1 MTSTQQLPWL
11 SRFAR
16 SLSVCSALI
25 AAAGA
30 VNAQTMPSIQF
41 NQVGYLTAGA
51 KWAAVSAATPAVGA
65 EFSVV
70 DAKTGQVVFKGN
82 LGAAAEW
89 PLSKEAVRLADFSGL
104 QTPGSYRL
112 RVAGVPDS
120 APFSIAGNSYE
131 AVTRAG
137 IRAYFLNRASIE
149 LKPEHAGEFARPAA
163 HPDTVVRIHAS
174 AVGPKRKEGD
184 LISSPKGWYDAGDY
198 NKYIVNSGITVYT
211 LLAAYEH
218 HPEHFKRLALN
229 IPESG
234 NGLPDLLNEVL
245 WNLDWMLTMQD
256 PDDGGVYH
264 KLTDLRF
271 DGMQL
276 PHHSKAER
284 YVVMKGTAATLDFA
298 AVMAQASRVFKAFE
312 AQRPGL
318 SARTLEAAKRAWDW
332 AKAHPD
338 VRYRQPA
345 DVRTGAYGD
354 EDLRDELAWAAA
366 ELFVTT
372 GDASYLSAASSYGQ
386 APMLVPSW
394 NQVGALGWMTLA
406 HHRKLLPETPGP
418 FSLAKAV
425 PAKITALAQELADDW
440 QTSPYR
446 TTLRRSDF
454 VWGSNAVVLNQAMM
468 LLQGYELTG
477 ERRMLDAAQ
486 AALDYVLGRN
496 ATNLSQVT
504 GLGSN
509 PAKNPHHR
517 PSAGYGKAVPG
528 FLVGG
533 PNPNMQDRAQCPPYP
548 STEVAKAYLD
558 HVCSYASNE
567 IAINWNAPLV
577 YVSAALEALTPPP
590 AKK

>member
-1 MTSTQQLPWL
+1 MHRPTPAFQIAPWL
-11 SRFAR
+11 AAS
-16 SLSVCSALI
+16 
-25 AAAGA
+25 AAALA
-30 VNAQTMPSIQF
+30 LLASASAADKPSPSLQL
-41 NQVGYLTAGA
+41 NQVGYLPGGA
-51 KWAAVSAATPAVGA
+51 KWAALSSPAPAQADG
-65 EFSVV
+65 FSVV
-70 DAKTGQVVFKGN
+70 DARTGKTVFTGT

-89 PLSKEAVRLADFSGL
+89 PLSKEAVRLADFGAL
-104 QTPGSYRL
+104 RAPGSYQLRL
-112 RVAGVPDS
+112 AGLPDS
-120 APFSIAGNSYE
+120 APFSISDTAYE
-131 AVTRAG
+131 AVTRAAV
-137 IRAYFLNRASIE
+137 RAYYLNRASIE
-149 LKPEHAGEFARPAA
+149 LKPEHAGEFARPAG

-174 AVGPKRKEGD
+174 AAGPKRKEGD

-218 HPEHFKRLALN
+218 HPAYFQKLALN
-229 IPESG
+229 IPETG

-276 PHHSKAER
+276 PHHSKTER
-284 YVVMKGTAATLDFA
+284 YVVMKTTAAALDFA

-318 SARTLEAAKRAWDW
+318 SARALKAAQNAWAW

-354 EDLRDELAWAAA
+354 EDLRDEFVWAAA
-366 ELFVTT
+366 ELFVST
-372 GDASYLSAASSYGQ
+372 GDASYLP
-386 APMLVPSW
+386 APQQLPPKLLVPSW
-394 NQVGALGWMTLA
+394 NEVAALGWMTLA
-406 HHRKLLPETPGP
+406 HHRSLLPDAPGP
-418 FSLAKAV
+418 FSLAKLV
-425 PAKITALAQELADDW
+425 PTRITALAQELADDW

-454 VWGSNAVVLNQAMM
+454 VWGSNAVVMNQAMM

-496 ATNLSQVT
+496 ATNISQVT

-509 PAKNPHHR
+509 PAKQPHHR
-517 PSAGYGKAVPG
+517 PSGGYGKAVPG

-533 PNPNMQDRAQCPPYP
+533 PNPNLQDKAQCPPYP

-558 HVCSYASNE
+558 HVCSFASNE

-590 AKK
+590 EKK